1 MRHDLFHLSLRA
13 GHHLVPDVLLAVQ
26 QVAGHTMTRLQV
38 FASTIIVAAAVA
50 CIAVQTIAMNMAL
63 R

>member
-1 MRHDLFHLSLRA
+1 
-13 GHHLVPDVLLAVQ
+13 
-26 QVAGHTMTRLQV
+26 MTRLQV